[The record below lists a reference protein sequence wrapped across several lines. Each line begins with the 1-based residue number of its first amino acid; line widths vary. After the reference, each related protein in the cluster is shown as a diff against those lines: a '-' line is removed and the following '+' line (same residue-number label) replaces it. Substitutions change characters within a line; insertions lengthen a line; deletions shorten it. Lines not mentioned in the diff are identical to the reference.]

1 MRLPRQSRG
10 LIFTALIGAA
20 VLAGACASSIRVRS
34 DYDRDVNFKKYRTFA
49 FRDGNSTGNPVLD
62 QRIKTDITAALKARG
77 MDEVRPENADTI
89 VVAHAATRTRRT
101 YDTFYDNAWGG
112 WRWRWA
118 RPTVVVNEFEVGT
131 IVVDVFDN
139 QSKTAVWHGFASRV
153 LHDDAEKDADQTDRA
168 VRQIFEQYPV

>member
-1 MRLPRQSRG
+1 MRLS
-10 LIFTALIGAA
+10 LKLLIGAA
-20 VLAGACASSIRVRS
+20 VLSTACASSIRVRS
-34 DYDRDVNFKKYRTFA
+34 DYDHNANFKKYRTFA

-62 QRIKTDITAALKARG
+62 QRIKTDIAGALKARG
-77 MDEVRPENADTI
+77 MEEARTETADAI
-89 VVAHAATRTRRT
+89 VVAHAATRTRRS
-101 YDTFYDNAWGG
+101 YDTFYDNGWGG

-153 LHDDAEKDADQTDRA
+153 LHDDPAKDADQTDRA
-168 VRQIFEQYPV
+168 VTRIFKQYPV